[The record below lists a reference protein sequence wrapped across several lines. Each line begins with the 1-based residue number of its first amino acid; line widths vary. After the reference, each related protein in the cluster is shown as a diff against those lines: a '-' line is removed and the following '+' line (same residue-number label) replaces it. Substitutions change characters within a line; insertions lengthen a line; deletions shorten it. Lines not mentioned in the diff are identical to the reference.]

1 MLVCKDNIILMS
13 VSVPDNEI
21 VCYSVDN
28 AISNAKVTG
37 ASPPPPL
44 KKVGAR
50 APPTSDACEFVMA
63 ACSEETKQ

>member
-1 MLVCKDNIILMS
+1 MS

-37 ASPPPPL
+37 ASPRVEKSGGPSS
-44 KKVGAR
+44 
-50 APPTSDACEFVMA
+50 PPTSDACEFVMA

>member
-1 MLVCKDNIILMS
+1 MS

-37 ASPPPPL
+37 ASPPRW
-44 KKVGAR
+44 KVGAR